1 MLSICLMA
9 VSLVLPI
16 DKKFSESY
24 TSKFLN
30 GMHQQRVSNCMMLV
44 ELSQKM
50 NTNPALVLAI
60 ASHESGFLNNQVSSA
75 GAVGLLGV
83 MPSLLSPDERSQ
95 KMMAIRGIEIF
106 NSWLDIAG
114 GSICEALSKYNAGGK
129 GSCKNGGRGRKYAN
143 LILDRWYKICIV
155 WDKEEECS
163 DY

>member
-30 GMHQQRVSNCMMLV
+30 GMHEQRVSNCMMLV

-75 GAVGLLGV
+75 GAVGLMGV
-83 MPSLLSPDERSQ
+83 MPSLLSPHEQ
-95 KMMAIRGIEIF
+95 THKMMAVRGIEIF
-106 NSWLDIAG
+106 NSWLEISG
-114 GSICEALSKYNAGGK
+114 GKICTALSKYNVGVK
-129 GSCKNGGRGRKYAN
+129 GSCKGRGRKYAN

-155 WDKEEECS
+155 WDKEQECS